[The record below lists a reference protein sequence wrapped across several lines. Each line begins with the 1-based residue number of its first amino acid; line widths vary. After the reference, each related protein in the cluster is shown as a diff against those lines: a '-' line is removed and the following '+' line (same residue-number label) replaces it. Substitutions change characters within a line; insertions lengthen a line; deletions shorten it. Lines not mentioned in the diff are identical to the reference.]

1 LLYFKE
7 MRRNRELGRKAA
19 ALIVDR
25 IKHPASGQAPLS
37 VAEAAEQ
44 LGVSR
49 MAVYNLLNRRSCPS
63 LSLVGKV
70 CQAWD
75 VKFEHGGMSIE
86 KGVFSSETTVTMLE
100 DRQMPL
106 ELIEAIR
113 RIDYRNF
120 EIIEAK
126 PAGREVTITL
136 RLTIPA

>member
-1 LLYFKE
+1 

-19 ALIVDR
+19 ALIIDR
-25 IKHPASGQAPLS
+25 IKHPKSGEPSLT
-37 VAEAAEQ
+37 VAEAAKQ

-49 MAVYNLLNRRSCPS
+49 MAVYNVLNRRSCPS
-63 LSLVGKV
+63 LSLVSKV

-86 KGVFSSETTVTMLE
+86 KGVFSPETTAPPSE
-100 DRQMPL
+100 DRQIPL

-113 RIDYRNF
+113 QIDYRNF
-120 EIIEAK
+120 EVIEAK

>member
-1 LLYFKE
+1 

-19 ALIVDR
+19 TLIVDR
-25 IKHPASGQAPLS
+25 IRHPKSGQEPLS
-37 VAEAAEQ
+37 VAEAAKQ

-49 MAVYNLLNRRSCPS
+49 MAVYNVLNRRSCPS
-63 LSLVGKV
+63 LSLVSKV

-75 VKFEHGGMSIE
+75 VKFEHGGMLIE
-86 KGVFSSETTVTMLE
+86 KGIFAPETSSPETE

-106 ELIEAIR
+106 ELVEAIQ
-113 RIDYRNF
+113 RIDHRNF